1 MNTRSCGARRP
12 KTGIGTPSPAS
23 CPGSRWPPAARRRS
37 YGMPRTVRRCA
48 PCRTCS
54 IRPGPGRGTSTAGLS
69 SVTFR
74 RMKPAAL
81 LLGVLILVLPSLALS
96 SSPINTD
103 RAEEFSRA
111 ALCSQ
116 GHNVY
121 VDSAYPWLVG
131 TSTGGA
137 QLDEDNPPM
146 LFRWGDL
153 VTVSC
158 DAAVVGAWV
167 MSTDPGVLTSTTGWI
182 SDTDTTRPGGDA
194 DGIGGAFKGLATS
207 YRDQTVWRGEI
218 GSPVGLVSQR
228 TKGCSSSVAAK
239 NAAVGG

>member
-1 MNTRSCGARRP
+1 MRMET
-12 KTGIGTPSPAS
+12 
-23 CPGSRWPPAARRRS
+23 
-37 YGMPRTVRRCA
+37 MRTLVY
-48 PCRTCS
+48 TF
-54 IRPGPGRGTSTAGLS
+54 
-69 SVTFR
+69 SV
-74 RMKPAAL
+74 KS
-81 LLGVLILVLPSLALS
+81 LIYLASLAAAMFSATSHARPPQPLS
-96 SSPINTD
+96 N
-103 RAEEFSRA
+103 AEQYSRA
-111 ALCSQ
+111 AQCTQ

-146 LFRWGDL
+146 LFHYGDL
-153 VTVSC
+153 VTISC

-194 DGIGGAFKGLATS
+194 DGIGGAFKVLATS

-239 NAAVGG
+239 NAAAGGRPCDATTDCIYATTMTCSLASPPAGVYLALRAAGADTACWVCVER

>member
-1 MNTRSCGARRP
+1 
-12 KTGIGTPSPAS
+12 
-23 CPGSRWPPAARRRS
+23 
-37 YGMPRTVRRCA
+37 
-48 PCRTCS
+48 
-54 IRPGPGRGTSTAGLS
+54 
-69 SVTFR
+69 
-74 RMKPAAL
+74 MKPAAL

-158 DAAVVGAWV
+158 DAAVIGAWV

-182 SDTDTTRPGGDA
+182 SDADTTRPNGDT
-194 DGIGGAFKGLATS
+194 DGVGGAFKVLGTS
-207 YRDQTVWRGEI
+207 YRDQALWRGAI
-218 GSPVGLVSQR
+218 TPSSDFVSQR
-228 TKGCSSSVAAK
+228 TKGCSSTVYAKAQAVAGRPCDAITDCVYGSTMTCAVATTPAGVYLALR
-239 NAAVGG
+239 AASADTACWVCVER